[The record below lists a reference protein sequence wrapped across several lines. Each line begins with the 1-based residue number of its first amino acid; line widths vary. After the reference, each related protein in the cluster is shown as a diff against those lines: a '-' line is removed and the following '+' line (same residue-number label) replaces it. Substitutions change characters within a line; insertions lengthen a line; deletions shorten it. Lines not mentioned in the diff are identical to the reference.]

1 MGPKMRLNDEQNEKV
16 KKYLNE
22 KWPEPQACSVCKK
35 VDWKFSDK
43 LYALTE
49 YDPEYLSF
57 ERYKLP
63 LIALVCTNCGNTIL
77 FYEKYIGVLEGRE

>member
-1 MGPKMRLNDEQNEKV
+1 MGPKMKLNDEQNEKV

-22 KWPEPQACSVCKK
+22 KWPEPQACAVCKK

-49 YDPEYLSF
+49 YDPEYLSL

-77 FYEKYIGVLEGRE
+77 FHEKYMGILDGRD